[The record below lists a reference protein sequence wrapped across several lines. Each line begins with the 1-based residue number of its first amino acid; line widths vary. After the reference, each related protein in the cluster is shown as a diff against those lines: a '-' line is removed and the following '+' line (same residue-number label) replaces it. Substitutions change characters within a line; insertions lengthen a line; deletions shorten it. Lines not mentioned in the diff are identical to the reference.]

1 MKIKNN
7 EVIIVPKKTGKYIQC
22 EYCGKTVYKT
32 LSQYN
37 KREHHFCSNK
47 CQSLLK
53 RTQVFEYRKCEI
65 CGTEFYVSNKSTQ
78 RFCSNQCQNKWQ
90 LENVGFRNPKFQ
102 GDYARCEN
110 CGKCYLVG
118 KYKLENGKHRF
129 CSTECRQEW
138 FSNVWSQSDEWKEES
153 RKRAVRILS
162 NNAVSTQTKP
172 QIAVNNMLDNLFVE
186 YRNEEPFVYYSIDNY
201 LPEYKLAIEVM
212 GDYWHSSPLKYP
224 DKINDKQK
232 HIISRDKA
240 KHTYIRNHY
249 GIEILYLWESDI
261 LKCPDLCT
269 VLIRHYIA
277 NNGCLDNY
285 HSFNYHIDDDG
296 NLTLNA
302 DIIHPYQGKQI
313 AC

>member
-1 MKIKNN
+1 M
-7 EVIIVPKKTGKYIQC
+7 ERGIQ
-22 EYCGKTVYKT
+22 
-32 LSQYN
+32 
-37 KREHHFCSNK
+37 
-47 CQSLLK
+47 
-53 RTQVFEYRKCEI
+53 
-65 CGTEFYVSNKSTQ
+65 
-78 RFCSNQCQNKWQ
+78 
-90 LENVGFRNPKFQ
+90 
-102 GDYARCEN
+102 
-110 CGKCYLVG
+110 
-118 KYKLENGKHRF
+118 
-129 CSTECRQEW
+129 
-138 FSNVWSQSDEWKEES
+138 
-153 RKRAVRILS
+153 KRAVRILS

-269 VLIRHYIA
+269 ALIRHYIA

>member
-7 EVIIVPKKTGKYIQC
+7 EVIIIPKKTGKYIQC

-53 RTQVFEYRKCEI
+53 RIQVFEYRKCEI

-102 GDYARCEN
+102 GGYVQCEN
-110 CGKCYLVG
+110 CGKRYLVG
-118 KYKLENGKHRF
+118 KYKIENGKHHF

-138 FSNVWSQSDEWKEES
+138 FSNIWSQSDEWKEES
-153 RKRAVRILS
+153 RKRAVRILN

-172 QIAVNNMLDNLFVE
+172 QIAVNNMLDNLFIE

-201 LPEYKLAIEVM
+201 LPEYRLAIEVM
-212 GDYWHSSPLKYP
+212 GDYWHSSPLKYSE
-224 DKINDKQK
+224 KINDKQK

-240 KHTYIRNHY
+240 KHTYIKNHH

-261 LKCPDLCT
+261 LKHPNLCAT
-269 VLIRHYIA
+269 LIRHYIA

-285 HSFNYHIDDDG
+285 HSFNYHIDDG
-296 NLTLNA
+296 NLTLNT
-302 DIIHPYQGKQI
+302 DIIHPYQEKQI

>member
-7 EVIIVPKKTGKYIQC
+7 EVVIISKKTGKYIQC

-47 CQSLLK
+47 CQSLLR

-110 CGKCYLVG
+110 CGKSYLVG
-118 KYKLENGKHRF
+118 KYKLENGKHHF

-138 FSNVWSQSDEWKEES
+138 FSNVWPQSDEWKEKS

-172 QIAVNNMLDNLFVE
+172 QIAVNNMLDNLFIE

-224 DKINDKQK
+224 KKINDKQK

-240 KHTYIRNHY
+240 KHTYIKNHHR
-249 GIEILYLWESDI
+249 IEILYLWESDI
-261 LKCPDLCT
+261 LKCPDLCIA
-269 VLIRHYIA
+269 LIRHYIA
-277 NNGCLDNY
+277 NDGCLDNY

-302 DIIHPYQGKQI
+302 DIIHPYQEKQI